1 MKNLLFLL
9 LICLFS
15 CSQVDRKILVNNH
28 GRAQGSYYHIKY
40 LSNNGLD
47 YKSQIDSIFIEI
59 DSSLSIYK
67 RYSTISK
74 LNDRYDHITD
84 TLFNQVFKMA
94 KKVFIESQ
102 GRFDCSIGTIVDTWG
117 FYNDKI
123 DVDSIVIDS
132 IYIQKQLSFVG
143 FDKIKLF
150 NDSLTMP
157 SGMRLDFN
165 ALAQGFTVDLI
176 GKYLDSQGIHNYLI
190 EVGGELIAKGRNI
203 NNISWRVGV
212 EKPSNI
218 VDVNRRYQYIL
229 DLDDKSLATSGNYR
243 KFYKKNGVKYSHTI
257 NPTTGF
263 PVQNRLLSVTVIHDK
278 CILADAYATAF
289 MVMGVKET
297 KKFLKI
303 NSEIEAYLVY
313 TDNQDEWV
321 TYITPNFKNRIVN

>member
-1 MKNLLFLL
+1 MKNLYFLL

-59 DSSLSIYK
+59 DSSLSIYQK
-67 RYSTISK
+67 YSTISR
-74 LNDRYDHITD
+74 LNERHDYLTD
-84 TLFNQVFKMA
+84 TLFNQVFKLA

-102 GRFDCSIGTIVDTWG
+102 GRFDCSIGTIVDAWG
-117 FYNDKI
+117 FYNDRI
-123 DVDSIVIDS
+123 DIDSIIIDS

-143 FDKIKLF
+143 FDKIKLV
-150 NDSLTMP
+150 NDSLIMP
-157 SGMRLDFN
+157 KGMKLDFN

-176 GKYLDSQGIHNYLI
+176 GQYLDSRGIHNYLI
-190 EVGGELIAKGRNI
+190 EVGGELIAKGMNI

-212 EKPSNI
+212 EKPTNT

-257 NPTTGF
+257 NPINGF
-263 PVQNRLLSVTVIHDK
+263 PVQNRLLSVTVIHDQ

-313 TDNQDEWV
+313 TNNQDEWV